1 MRPEPDLVLGDRYVL
16 TRPIAMGGMGEVWE
30 GADLLLSRR
39 VAVKLLKDEL
49 RTTPAFIDRFRAE
62 ARHAAGL
69 SHPGIATVYDYGET
83 GDVAYLVMELVP
95 GRTLSELLV
104 EQPHLP
110 TATKLSILSQTAEAL
125 HAAHRA
131 GVIHRDVKPAN
142 LIVGPTGTVKVTDF
156 GIARAIGAAPLTD
169 AGQVIGTAHYMSPE
183 QATGNQ
189 VTSASDIYSLGVIA
203 YEMFAGRRPF
213 EAETPVGVSA
223 AHVHSPVP
231 PLPPSVPPGIADLIM
246 EALAKD
252 PASRPASAELFA
264 VRVGRELRD
273 ARPAPTLRMPV
284 ATTASATSAPPS
296 PAPPDAARRDETAG
310 GGGPWRSPATAVLV
324 FLVVLLLIAGGVWV
338 YAATFGDDLSSADS
352 PSTGATVTTDLRPS
366 TTVAA
371 TAPATAP
378 PATAAPTTVPP
389 PTTVA
394 ASTSSTVAAPTTVS
408 PPTTTAG
415 AESPTTVPPAT
426 VAPPT
431 AAPTTDAPITATPVS
446 TPAPALGPTD
456 EDEVVAFVLTYFDQV
471 NSGAY
476 ETTWPLLTQEFRD
489 ARDLTFED
497 YTRYW
502 RNTSLELGDLRYA
515 PGPAPNEGRVR
526 FAARYDT
533 FGRVVDETDE
543 LTLRREPDGRLVITE
558 QRIVS

>member
-1 MRPEPDLVLGDRYVL
+1 MRPERDLVLGDRYVL

-30 GADLLLSRR
+30 GSDLLLSRR
-39 VAVKLLKDEL
+39 VAVKILKDEL

-83 GDVAYLVMELVP
+83 GDVAYLIMELVP

-104 EQPHLP
+104 EQPELP

-125 HAAHRA
+125 HVAHRA

-156 GIARAIGAAPLTD
+156 GIARAIGAAPMTD

-231 PLPPSVPPGIADLIM
+231 PLPPSVPSGIADLIM

-264 VRVGRELRD
+264 VRARREMGDGR
-273 ARPAPTLRMPV
+273 PTPTLRMPV
-284 ATTASATSAPPS
+284 ATTASATSARPS
-296 PAPPDAARRDETAG
+296 PAPPGGSRRDEPAG
-310 GGGPWRSPATAVLV
+310 GDGTWRAPATALLV
-324 FLVVLLLIAGGVWV
+324 FLAVLLLIAGGVWL
-338 YAATFGDDLSSADS
+338 YAASFGDDHPSADS
-352 PSTGATVTTDLRPS
+352 PSSGSTVTTGPPPS
-366 TTVAA
+366 TTVTAAVPA
-371 TAPATAP
+371 TAPVTAP
-378 PATAAPTTVPP
+378 PATAAPTTGPP
-389 PTTVA
+389 PTTAA
-394 ASTSSTVAAPTTVS
+394 ASTSSTVAATTTVS
-408 PPTTTAG
+408 PPTTAAAG
-415 AESPTTVPPAT
+415 RAG
-426 VAPPT
+426 
-431 AAPTTDAPITATPVS
+431 DR
-446 TPAPALGPTD
+446 
-456 EDEVVAFVLTYFDQV
+456 
-471 NSGAY
+471 GA
-476 ETTWPLLTQEFRD
+476 
-489 ARDLTFED
+489 
-497 YTRYW
+497 
-502 RNTSLELGDLRYA
+502 
-515 PGPAPNEGRVR
+515 
-526 FAARYDT
+526 
-533 FGRVVDETDE
+533 
-543 LTLRREPDGRLVITE
+543 PDGRSHHRRTDHRRARLDSGSRTGTG
-558 QRIVS
+558 RRG